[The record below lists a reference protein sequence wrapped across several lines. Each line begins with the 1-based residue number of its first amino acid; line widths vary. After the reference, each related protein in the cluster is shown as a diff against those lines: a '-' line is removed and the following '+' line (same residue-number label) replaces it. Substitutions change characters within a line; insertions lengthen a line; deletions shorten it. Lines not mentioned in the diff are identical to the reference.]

1 MDSEKEVFR
10 KYLKQKGLKFTPERE
25 IILDEVFTVH
35 EHFDVEDLYQRLRD
49 KEKYISR
56 PTIYRT
62 ISLLVDSGLVRKTIR
77 QKERDYYE
85 HIYGHEPHEHLVC
98 INCGKVIEFND
109 ERVEKIIEE
118 VARKHNFK
126 MVEHKF
132 EIKGFC
138 NSCR

>member
-10 KYLKQKGLKFTPERE
+10 KYLKQKELKFTPERE
-25 IILDEVFTVH
+25 VILEEVFTIH

-62 ISLLVDSGLVRKTIR
+62 VSLLVDSGLVRKTIR

-98 INCGKVIEFND
+98 INCGKVIEFNE
-109 ERVEKIIEE
+109 ERVEKIVEE
-118 VARKHNFK
+118 VARKYGFK
-126 MVEHKF
+126 LVEHKF

-138 NSCR
+138 NNCR